1 MNTIPHPNTM
11 IENISTI
18 DGSQIKLGKQKDL
31 NEDSFINGY
40 VTIIKN
46 VGKPDE
52 QILCKD
58 KHNLLTT
65 DGRDFFHDQVYTNT
79 TAGTRGA
86 NFIALTTDETGAA
99 AGDTTLP
106 DEIAT
111 GGLERAVA
119 TGITHTND
127 TNVTTLVKTF
137 TASATHTA
145 VQMSG
150 TFNASSGGILAHEA
164 VFTAVTLVSSDT
176 LQVTWT
182 LTLG

>member
-1 MNTIPHPNTM
+1 MTNC
-11 IENISTI
+11 IERVTSI
-18 DGSQIKLGKQKDL
+18 DGSQVKAGKNTGLK
-31 NEDSFINGY
+31 EDSFINGY

-46 VGKPDE
+46 VGRPDE

-65 DGRDFFHDQVYTNT
+65 DGRDFFHAQVYTNT

-86 NFIALTTDETGAA
+86 NFIALTSDSSGAD

-106 DEIAT
+106 GEIST

-137 TASATHTA
+137 TASGTHTA

-150 TFNASSGGILAHEA
+150 TFNAASVGILAHEA

>member
-1 MNTIPHPNTM
+1 MTSC
-11 IENISTI
+11 IEHTSTI
-18 DGSQIKLGKQKDL
+18 DGAQTKTLKQKGLKD
-31 NEDSFINGY
+31 NSMIKGF
-40 VTIIKN
+40 VTMIKN
-46 VGKPDE
+46 EGRADE
-52 QILCKD
+52 QVLCKD
-58 KHNLLTT
+58 QHNLLTT
-65 DGRDFFHDQVYTNT
+65 DGRDFFHAQVYTNT

-86 NFIALTTDETGAA
+86 NFIALTSDSTGAD

-106 DEIAT
+106 GEIST

-119 TGITHTND
+119 TTITHTND

-137 TASATHTA
+137 TASGTHTA

-150 TFNASSGGILAHEA
+150 TFNAASGVTLAHEA